1 MDIESLC
8 IYLDAPKN
16 NKNNNNNKKKI
27 KALYTITFN
36 TVRETTSSFF

>member
-1 MDIESLC
+1 MGIESLC

-16 NKNNNNNKKKI
+16 NKNNNNKKKI